1 MGRRIIVIDDQV
13 DIRNAFE
20 LALEDTDI
28 EVDTADSG
36 YVGID
41 KLSRSPYD
49 LVFLD
54 LKMPGMNGIETLQ
67 AIREK
72 DSELPV
78 YIITAFHKEFMEDL
92 NEAQDKGYDFELLRK
107 PLELDEIKNIT
118 CAIIDGYGTY

>member
-28 EVDTADSG
+28 EVDTAESG

-49 LVFLD
+49 AVFLD